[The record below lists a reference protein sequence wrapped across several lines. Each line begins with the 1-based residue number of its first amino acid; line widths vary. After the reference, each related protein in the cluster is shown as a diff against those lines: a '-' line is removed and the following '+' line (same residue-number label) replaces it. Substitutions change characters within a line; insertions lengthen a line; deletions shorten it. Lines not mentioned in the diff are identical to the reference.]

1 MAAITIEVT
10 FDRDN
15 PKEGEQ
21 PTYTRRLPVDPVKI
35 PLSLIEGVSSQDFG
49 MARRALARF
58 LKLTKDESEQL
69 TIEHMNLIAKAA
81 GDAAA
86 IPNG

>member
-1 MAAITIEVT
+1 MASITIEMV

-15 PKEGEQ
+15 PDGE
-21 PTYTRRLPVDPVKI
+21 PTTYTKRVPVDPVKI
-35 PLSLIEGVSSQDFG
+35 PLSLIEGISSQDFG
-49 MARRALARF
+49 MARRAIARF

-69 TIEHMNLIAKAA
+69 TIEHMNQISQAA
-81 GDAAA
+81 GESAK